1 MKVVI
6 SCRTVSKKDGGL
18 YHTMDIFRIEHKIKT
33 VEDFNI
39 LLEKIVE
46 IHSELELDK
55 DSLIVLFMKYFKK

>member
-6 SCRTVSKKDGGL
+6 RCRTVSKKDGAL
-18 YHTMDIFRIEHKIKT
+18 YHTMDTFRIEHKIKT

-46 IHSELELDK
+46 NHAELEFDR